1 MVDASISSPANRSAD
16 CAFVDTDSSSV
27 SVVIAASPFVRALDY
42 LSTSEQQAQSIG
54 EEEVAH
60 IFEPNTRKNQRKNA
74 EAK

>member
-1 MVDASISSPANRSAD
+1 
-16 CAFVDTDSSSV
+16 V